1 MTREN
6 RLSAFME
13 SIASEDMIWGVNDC
27 TQVARR
33 WVEAETGRQID
44 GINYQSRLEAY
55 KHIKERG
62 GLDTI
67 WREQLS
73 VAGFYQTQYPEYG
86 DIGICD
92 TGRSDIG
99 MIGVI
104 VLHGGAVAWRS
115 INGWRMFSP
124 RGMTTYWTVPKS

>member
-33 WVEAETGRQID
+33 WIEAETGRHID
-44 GINYQSRLEAY
+44 GIDYQSRLEAY

-62 GLDTI
+62 GLDKI
-67 WREQLS
+67 WHEQLS
-73 VAGFYQTQYPEYG
+73 AAGFYQTQYPE
-86 DIGICD
+86 
-92 TGRSDIG
+92 
-99 MIGVI
+99 
-104 VLHGGAVAWRS
+104 
-115 INGWRMFSP
+115 
-124 RGMTTYWTVPKS
+124 